1 MKIASF
7 GHSGSHTSQLMHS
20 SVMIKAISWIIGFAW
35 RLHGSR
41 PASLVHNEGNALQQ
55 SSLHRTAQINLSM
68 GLFLLKRLA
77 TLVATLIGA
86 SIVVFLVLEILPGDA
101 ALIMMGPDA
110 APEAVRALAAKL
122 GLDRPPLERY
132 FAWIGGMLTGDLGL
146 SYTYSSPVSEL
157 ILERLAVTVPLA
169 LMAMALTTLL
179 ALCVGI
185 YAASHHNKL
194 GDVGLMGLTQVGIA
208 IPNFWFAILLILL
221 FSVHLQWFSAGG
233 FEGWGEGVF
242 EGFKSLLLPAL
253 SLAVVQAAIL
263 ARITRSAVL
272 EVFREDFVRTARA
285 KGLSKRATV
294 WGHVLRNAMIP
305 VITVMGLQF
314 AELLAGTIVVENVF
328 YLPGLGRLIFQSISN
343 RDLIV
348 VRNCVMLLAT
358 MVVVVNFIVDLLY
371 AVIDPRVKASDI

>member
-1 MKIASF
+1 
-7 GHSGSHTSQLMHS
+7 
-20 SVMIKAISWIIGFAW
+20 
-35 RLHGSR
+35 
-41 PASLVHNEGNALQQ
+41 
-55 SSLHRTAQINLSM
+55 M
-68 GLFLLKRLA
+68 GLFLLKRFA

-86 SIVVFLVLEILPGDA
+86 SIVVFMVLEILPGDA
-101 ALIMMGPDA
+101 ALILMGPDA
-110 APEAVRALAAKL
+110 APEAVRALADKL
-122 GLDRPPLERY
+122 GLNRPPLERY
-132 FAWIGGMLTGDLGL
+132 WSWISGLATGDLGL

-157 ILERLAVTVPLA
+157 VWERLAVTVPLA
-169 LMAMALTTLL
+169 MMAMLLTTVL
-179 ALCVGI
+179 ALSVGI
-185 YAASHHNKL
+185 YAASNHNKL
-194 GDVGLMGLTQVGIA
+194 GDVGLMGLTQIGIA

-233 FEGWGEGVF
+233 FEGWDEGVL
-242 EGFKSLLLPAL
+242 EGLKSLLLPAL

-358 MVVVVNFIVDLLY
+358 MVVVVNFVVDVLY

>member
-1 MKIASF
+1 
-7 GHSGSHTSQLMHS
+7 
-20 SVMIKAISWIIGFAW
+20 
-35 RLHGSR
+35 
-41 PASLVHNEGNALQQ
+41 
-55 SSLHRTAQINLSM
+55 M
-68 GLFLLKRLA
+68 GLFLLKRF
-77 TLVATLIGA
+77 ATLIGTLVGA

-101 ALIMMGPDA
+101 ALILMGPDA
-110 APEAVRALAAKL
+110 SPDAVRALASKL

-132 FAWIGGMLTGDLGL
+132 FSWMDGLLTGDLGL
-146 SYTYSSPVSEL
+146 SYTYSSPVAEL
-157 ILERLAVTVPLA
+157 VLERLAVTVPLA
-169 LMAMALTTLL
+169 LMAMLLTTVL
-179 ALCVGI
+179 ALSVGI
-185 YAASHHNKL
+185 YAASNHNKM

-233 FEGWGEGVF
+233 FEGWDEGIL

-358 MVVVVNFIVDLLY
+358 MVVVVNFIVDVLY